1 MIGVRRMREPRGA
14 RTWLWVLL
22 VGGGAFVTYVPSF
35 ANGFA
40 EDDVIYVEADERIR
54 TFASLPELL
63 FEPYST
69 ETPPERSAYRPV
81 TTLSY
86 LMSWQLG
93 GGHPFAFHLMNVL
106 AHVAATLLLM
116 SVLTRLGV
124 GVAVASLASLVFAV
138 HPVHVEAVANIV
150 GRGDV
155 LMALFCLV
163 GVRVWLAT
171 SIPAWAR
178 VFGVAL
184 AYLFAIGAKEN
195 GYVLPL
201 LILLVELIR
210 PQDQN
215 HEPVSTAPGG
225 VRSTV
230 RTLATRAWRCW
241 PVLAAMTVVLAGYL
255 RVRTAVLG
263 VIVHLDVAAYI
274 AILPPGM
281 RQTTAVANLTEAARL
296 LVFPSDM
303 SAYYGPAVLS
313 PAGLGDPRFWSGVV
327 LCLGCVALIAVAS
340 RRRPAGPWVM
350 LGCGWIVASYILL
363 SNLVVPLPM
372 WLAERTLYLP
382 SVGVSL
388 LLVAAIEDARLH
400 RGRGVLEVLSL
411 AVVLLVCVGAWHSWQ
426 SSKVWR
432 STDTL
437 YADHVERHPES
448 FRAQWWTGRKLVEAG
463 NIDQGLLWLGRAVE
477 LNPNGVRVTLEYARA
492 LLLAGR
498 SAETEALMRPIP
510 HHLDPAVSVYLAQ
523 SLIFQD
529 RHEEA
534 LQAVTRGLERFPS
547 DERLLE
553 QQRLLL
559 REAREE
565 P

>member
-1 MIGVRRMREPRGA
+1 MREQKGA
-14 RTWLWVLL
+14 RPWLWALL
-22 VGGGAFVTYVPSF
+22 VGGAAFVTYVPSL

-40 EDDVIYVEADERIR
+40 EDDVIYIEADERIR
-54 TFASLPELL
+54 TWTSLPELL
-63 FEPYST
+63 FEPYWT
-69 ETPPERSAYRPV
+69 ETPPQRSPYRPV

-86 LMSWQLG
+86 LMSWQIG
-93 GGHPFAFHLMNVL
+93 GGNALAFHLMNVL

-116 SVLTRLGV
+116 SVLTRLGISA
-124 GVAVASLASLVFAV
+124 AVASLSSLVFAV

-150 GRGDV
+150 GRADV

-171 SIPAWAR
+171 NIPAWAR
-178 VFGVAL
+178 LFGVAF
-184 AYLFAIGAKEN
+184 AYLLAIGAKEN

-210 PQDQN
+210 PQLQVLD
-215 HEPVSTAPGG
+215 HPSEPGSAVPGG
-225 VRSTV
+225 VRSTA
-230 RTLATRAWRCW
+230 RSLATRAWVCW
-241 PVLAAMTVVLAGYL
+241 PVLAAMTLVLAGYL

-263 VIVHLDVAAYI
+263 AIVHLDVAAYI
-274 AILPPGM
+274 AMLPPGM

-296 LVFPSDM
+296 LVFPSDL
-303 SAYYGPAVLS
+303 SADYGPGVLN
-313 PAGLGDPRFWSGVV
+313 PASIGDPRFWSGVV
-327 LCLGCVALIAVAS
+327 LCLCLAALIAVAG

-350 LGCGWIVASYILL
+350 LGCAWIVVSYILL
-363 SNLVVPLPM
+363 TNLVVPLPM

-388 LLVAAIEDARLH
+388 LLVAALEEARLH
-400 RGRGVLEVLSL
+400 RGPGVLRVLSIAL
-411 AVVLLVCVGAWHSWQ
+411 AVLVCVGSWHSWH

-448 FRAQWWTGRKLVEAG
+448 FRAQWWAGRKLVEAG

-477 LNPNGVRVTLEYARA
+477 LNPNGVRSTLEYARA

-498 SAETEALMRPIP
+498 SAEAEALMRPIP
-510 HHLDPAVSVYLAQ
+510 HQLDPSVSVYLAQ

-534 LQAVTRGLERFPS
+534 LRAVTRGLERFPS
-547 DERLLE
+547 DERLLG
-553 QQRLLL
+553 QQRLLMET
-559 REAREE
+559 RQE